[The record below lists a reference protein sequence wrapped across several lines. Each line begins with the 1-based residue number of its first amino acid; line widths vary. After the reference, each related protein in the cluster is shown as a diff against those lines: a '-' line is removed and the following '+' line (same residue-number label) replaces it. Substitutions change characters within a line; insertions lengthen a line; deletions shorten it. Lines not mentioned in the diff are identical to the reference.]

1 MLDKYPKDVK
11 LVLKNFP
18 LPMHPFARKAASAA
32 LAANNQGKYWEFSS
46 KLFENNSS
54 LSDDKIQ
61 DIARQLG
68 LDMGKFNRD
77 LTDASI
83 QSLIN
88 KDMSDAEKV
97 PVQGTPTI
105 FVNGKA
111 LRNRG
116 PNEFQEMIE
125 TELKRKN
132 QAR

>member
-1 MLDKYPKDVK
+1 
-11 LVLKNFP
+11 
-18 LPMHPFARKAASAA
+18 MHPFARKAAAAA
-32 LAANNQGKYWEFSS
+32 LAANKQGKYWEFSA
-46 KLFENNSS
+46 KLFENFSA

-68 LDMGKFNRD
+68 LDMEKFNRD
-77 LTDASI
+77 LADASV

-97 PVQGTPTI
+97 PIQGTPTI

-111 LRNRG
+111 LKNRG

-125 TELKRKN
+125 TELKKKK
-132 QAR
+132 